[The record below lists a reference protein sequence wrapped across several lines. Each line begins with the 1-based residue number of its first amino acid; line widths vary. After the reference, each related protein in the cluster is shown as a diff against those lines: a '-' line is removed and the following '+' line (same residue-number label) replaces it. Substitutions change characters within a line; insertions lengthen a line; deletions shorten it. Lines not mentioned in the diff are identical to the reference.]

1 MFMEALFITAQRWKQ
16 PKRPSTD
23 EWINKM
29 WYMHT
34 VEQYSALKRKESLTH
49 ATLWMN
55 LEDIMLSELS
65 QAQKDKCCMIPLI

>member
-16 PKRPSTD
+16 PKCPSTD

-65 QAQKDKCCMIPLI
+65 QAQKDKCFMIPLI